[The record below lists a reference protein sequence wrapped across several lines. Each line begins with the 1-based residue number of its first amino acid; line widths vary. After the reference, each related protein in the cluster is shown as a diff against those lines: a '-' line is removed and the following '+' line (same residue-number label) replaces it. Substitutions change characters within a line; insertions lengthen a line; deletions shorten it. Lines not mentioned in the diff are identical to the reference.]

1 MDKIDI
7 ECNCG
12 AQLQVS
18 LEDIA
23 KRRTVRCNRGHSIR
37 LVDEGGG
44 VGRATRS
51 MDKFEQSLRD
61 FGK

>member
-7 ECNCG
+7 ECDCG

-18 LEDIA
+18 LDDIA
-23 KRRTVRCNRGHSIR
+23 KQRNVRCNRGHSIR

-44 VGRATRS
+44 VGRAKRS
-51 MDKFEQSLRD
+51 MDKFERSLRD
-61 FGK
+61 FGR